1 MRSDAIWGLG
11 CEQRRFCCLGCS
23 WSGRAGG
30 GVPEF
35 GQEGFYAGDGNVKFP
50 SSSPPPAIPDC
61 RSVRI
66 GPEWGKLNAKWDLG
80 NVASFAETDV
90 WELGGKS
97 CLGGGPAEFLI
108 PPPAPQFRHARHVWI
123 FFFFWTDSRSVC
135 VLGSVGDGSCFG
147 VRRSGLSECPFHPRP
162 ITTFQTPP
170 SGILWLLEWVL

>member
-66 GPEWGKLNAKWDLG
+66 GPERGKLNAKWDLG

-123 FFFFWTDSRSVC
+123 FFFFGPIR
-135 VLGSVGDGSCFG
+135 
-147 VRRSGLSECPFHPRP
+147 GLSV
-162 ITTFQTPP
+162 
-170 SGILWLLEWVL
+170 SWVLWVTDRVLASEEAGFLSAPSTPAP